1 MVLASLL
8 DKSKQLLLFLIPFIF
23 GILGVFAFAPFSLKF
38 LIIPSY
44 SYLIYLV
51 FFTADNGLFK
61 KLTLWT
67 LGHWGVGVSWIIVS
81 VYYYGNIGY
90 IASAIVY
97 IIFLSLILIFAVAPL
112 RLFKIDEKYHLSP
125 HSLVYIT
132 SALILIELTRDFFF
146 GGFPWLV
153 PGTTGIDTL
162 LSKALPI
169 FGVSSASF
177 IIYFIAALIAGY
189 WNISRSKS
197 VLIFFIASLLFL
209 PFNIETT
216 INPEDELKVKIVQP
230 SIDNKIKQSID
241 KRYLIEKKLINL
253 SKEDW
258 NNPDL
263 LIWPEAEL
271 PFAYKSREYFKL
283 KEEIFLESTE
293 LVTGIWH
300 FEGNSLFNS
309 LVNIK
314 NDEIYKKQH
323 LVPFGEYIPL
333 KTILNPLLNH
343 FGAPISDITPG
354 NSNQEPISIG
364 KGIKLAPLICYD
376 VVFANDVRKAVK
388 SSNLIVNISNDS
400 WFGRSLGPYQH
411 LEISR
416 IRALENNKWLLRAT
430 NDGFSAIINN
440 KGTIVDIMVKGQKGS
455 LNSII
460 NTRNTTPIYALF
472 GYYVPY
478 FIAILYLLLTIGKH
492 IWLKIRP

>member
-1 MVLASLL
+1 LVLASLL
-8 DKSKQLLLFLIPFIF
+8 DKSKQFLLFLIPFIF
-23 GILGVFAFAPFSLKF
+23 GILGVFAFAPFSIKF

-44 SYLIYLV
+44 SYLIHLV
-51 FFTADNGLFK
+51 FFTSDNGFIK
-61 KLTLWT
+61 KLILWT
-67 LGHWGVGVSWIIVS
+67 LGHWGIGVSWIIVS

-90 IASAIVY
+90 TASAIVY
-97 IIFLSLILIFAVAPL
+97 LIFLSLILMFAVAPL
-112 RLFKIDEKYHLSP
+112 RLFKIHEKYNLSLY
-125 HSLVYIT
+125 SLAYIA

-177 IIYFIAALIAGY
+177 IIYFVAAYIAGY
-189 WNISRSKS
+189 WNISKSKS
-197 VLIFFIASLLFL
+197 VLILLISSLLFL
-209 PFNIETT
+209 PFNLKNT
-216 INPEDELKVKIVQP
+216 INPEDALKIKIVQP
-230 SIDNKIKQSID
+230 SIDIKIKQSID
-241 KRYLIEKKLINL
+241 KRYLIEKELVNL

-258 NNPDL
+258 NNPEL

-271 PFAYKSREYFKL
+271 PFTYKSREYFEL
-283 KEEIFLESTE
+283 KELFSESTE
-293 LVTGIWH
+293 LVTGMWH
-300 FEGNSLFNS
+300 FEGNLLFNS
-309 LVNIK
+309 FVNIK

-333 KTILNPLLNH
+333 KAILNPILSY

-354 NSNQEPISIG
+354 RSNQEPISIG
-364 KGIKLAPLICYD
+364 KDIKLAPLICYD
-376 VVFANDVRKAVK
+376 IVFANDVRKAVK

-416 IRALENNKWLLRAT
+416 IRALENNKWLVRAT
-430 NDGFSAIINN
+430 NDGFSAIIDN
-440 KGTIVDIMVKGQKGS
+440 KGTIVDLMGKGQKGS
-455 LNSII
+455 INSII
-460 NTRNTTPIYALF
+460 YAKNTTPIYALF

-478 FIAILYLLLTIGKH
+478 SMAILYLLLTIGRF

>member
-1 MVLASLL
+1 M
-8 DKSKQLLLFLIPFIF
+8 LF
-23 GILGVFAFAPFSLKF
+23 
-38 LIIPSY
+38 
-44 SYLIYLV
+44 
-51 FFTADNGLFK
+51 
-61 KLTLWT
+61 
-67 LGHWGVGVSWIIVS
+67 
-81 VYYYGNIGY
+81 
-90 IASAIVY
+90 
-97 IIFLSLILIFAVAPL
+97 
-112 RLFKIDEKYHLSP
+112 
-125 HSLVYIT
+125 
-132 SALILIELTRDFFF
+132 
-146 GGFPWLV
+146 
-153 PGTTGIDTL
+153 
-162 LSKALPI
+162 
-169 FGVSSASF
+169 
-177 IIYFIAALIAGY
+177 
-189 WNISRSKS
+189 RS
-197 VLIFFIASLLFL
+197 
-209 PFNIETT
+209 
-216 INPEDELKVKIVQP
+216 
-230 SIDNKIKQSID
+230 DNKIKQSID
-241 KRYLIEKKLINL
+241 KRHLIEKKLINL

-416 IRALENNKWLLRAT
+416 IRALENNKWLVRAT